1 MLQKKMMNHLIYIIF
16 SLFFALEPSGNFCR
30 EAGSGDLINDGPYIT
45 LIKNKLKVKWIENSV
60 YREEILTSGNFNEI
74 RKKFGFS
81 FSYDDLTN
89 IYHLKSECNQTYIN
103 IDSIGVI
110 SDVHGEY
117 YTYINLLKRVGIVD
131 KNLRW
136 SFGSGHLV
144 ILGDVFDRGDM
155 VTEVFWHLFGLEKQ
169 AEQAGGMVHVLLGNH
184 EFMVLRNDL
193 AETNEKYRKVEK
205 LASSRYADL
214 YSEKSVLGRWLR
226 TKPVIITINDILFV
240 HGGISMEMA
249 LKKLKIRQINKVF
262 TNQVVGR
269 NLPEL
274 YEIEGLKFLNQ
285 SKGPIWYRGYFNDS
299 TFCETKIDSILT
311 FYGKKH
317 LVVGHTPKP
326 EITSLFNTKILG
338 ADAGI
343 MNNQPGEM
351 VIYKN
356 GSFYKCDSNG
366 RRIKL

>member
-1 MLQKKMMNHLIYIIF
+1 MMNQLLFVII
-16 SLFFALEPSGNFCR
+16 SLFFSLDPPGNYSPQ
-30 EAGSGDLINDGPYIT
+30 ADTVNLINDGPYIS
-45 LIKNKLKVKWIENSV
+45 LINNKLKVKWIENSV
-60 YREEILTSGNFNEI
+60 CREDILTPANFNEI

-81 FSYDDLTN
+81 FNYNDLTD

-103 IDSIGVI
+103 IDSISVI

-117 YTYINLLKRVGIVD
+117 NTYINLLKGVGIVD
-131 KNLRW
+131 KNLKW
-136 SFGSGHLV
+136 SFGKGHLV

-184 EFMVLRNDL
+184 EFMALRNDL

-205 LASSRYADL
+205 LAASRYADL
-214 YSEKSVLGRWLR
+214 YSEKSILGRWLR

-240 HGGISMEMA
+240 HGGISMDMA
-249 LKKLKIRQINKVF
+249 LKKLKIRQINKIF
-262 TNQVVGR
+262 TNEIVGR
-269 NLPEL
+269 SLPEL
-274 YEIEGLKFLNQ
+274 YETESLKFLNQ
-285 SKGPIWYRGYFNDS
+285 SKGPIWYRGYFNDT
-299 TFCETKIDSILT
+299 TFCETRIDSILT
-311 FYGKKH
+311 YYGKKH
-317 LVVGHTPKP
+317 MVVGHTPKP

-343 MNNQPGEM
+343 MNKQPGEM
-351 VIYKN
+351 LIYKN
-356 GSFYKCDSNG
+356 GSFFKCNSSG